1 MTLARLAVALAAA
14 TLFVTSVLSKEG
26 DHKIHIK
33 GIQCNHS
40 DKFLFPNMTCFARS
54 YSRTFCGM
62 NIAAYATK
70 PLYDIQVEHFFFVFV
85 SVSVL
90 LNVFR

>member
-1 MTLARLAVALAAA
+1 MASTRSTIYIAAA
-14 TLFVTSVLSKEG
+14 ILFATMVLSKEG

-40 DKFLFPNMTCFARS
+40 QKFLFDSMTCFARS

-62 NIAAYATK
+62 NIAAFAK
-70 PLYDIQVEHFFFVFV
+70 RPLYDIQVKISFLMYVAKFIF
-85 SVSVL
+85 
-90 LNVFR
+90 NNFR